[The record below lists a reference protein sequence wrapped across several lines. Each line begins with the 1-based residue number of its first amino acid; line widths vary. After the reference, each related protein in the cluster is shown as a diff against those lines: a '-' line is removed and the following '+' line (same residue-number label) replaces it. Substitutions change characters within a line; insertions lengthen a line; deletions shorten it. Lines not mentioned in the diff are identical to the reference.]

1 MPVPPSSKG
10 VSPLLNCVNYNAP
23 RPDFC
28 FIGIMY
34 YEETHMIN
42 IMDFGAAGDG
52 AALNTESFRQ
62 AVAAAKSAG
71 QAVLVPAGCFLT
83 GTIDLQGVSLHLEPG
98 AVIKGSPNRED
109 YPVMPYQHNELGPL
123 QALIVCLGGENV
135 VIDGE
140 GTIDLNGSSFYD
152 FSRPL
157 VPPSRVPFSPEQ
169 LEECTVD
176 REWRPTQSIFFYQV
190 KNLTLRG
197 VTLLDAPCWTL
208 TLAECENAKALGLTI
223 DTNLRVPNDDG
234 IHVCSCDGVII
245 SGCHITSGDDCIA
258 ITGITDWAKPCQNV
272 VVSDC
277 VLRSCSKALVLGY
290 IYSHVR
296 NVLISNVIIQ
306 NSNRGLTFMC
316 NDPGG
321 LVENVRAVNLA
332 INTRVRAGNWW
343 GNGEAIFFM
352 GVKHDSA
359 IPPEQKPCR
368 DTPVN
373 FRNIIIDGA
382 ICASENAIGAVGA
395 GSNFDNVVL
404 RDITVEKK
412 DSDNLAL
419 KGRTFDLAPSAQI
432 VEVPEDAAVYLK
444 KAGGLTL
451 ENVRPLPFHGAEQKI
466 VIE

>member
-1 MPVPPSSKG
+1 M
-10 VSPLLNCVNYNAP
+10 
-23 RPDFC
+23 
-28 FIGIMY
+28 
-34 YEETHMIN
+34 
-42 IMDFGAAGDG
+42 
-52 AALNTESFRQ
+52 
-62 AVAAAKSAG
+62 G
-71 QAVLVPAGCFLT
+71 QN
-83 GTIDLQGVSLHLEPG
+83 
-98 AVIKGSPNRED
+98 KNRLK
-109 YPVMPYQHNELGPL
+109 V
-123 QALIVCLGGENV
+123 
-135 VIDGE
+135 
-140 GTIDLNGSSFYD
+140 NGSSFYD

-208 TLAECENAKALGLTI
+208 TLAECENVKALGLTI

-258 ITGITDWAKPCQNV
+258 ITGITNWAKPCENV

-321 LVENVRAVNLA
+321 LVENVRAVNLV
-332 INTRVRAGNWW
+332 IDTRVRAGNWW

-359 IPPEQKPCR
+359 IPPEQNPCR

-395 GSNFDNVVL
+395 GSNFDHVVL
-404 RDITVEKK
+404 WDITVEKK

-419 KGRTFDLAPSAQI
+419 KGRTFDLAPSTQI
-432 VEVPEDAAVYLK
+432 VEVPEEAAVYLK
-444 KAGGLTL
+444 EAGGLTL